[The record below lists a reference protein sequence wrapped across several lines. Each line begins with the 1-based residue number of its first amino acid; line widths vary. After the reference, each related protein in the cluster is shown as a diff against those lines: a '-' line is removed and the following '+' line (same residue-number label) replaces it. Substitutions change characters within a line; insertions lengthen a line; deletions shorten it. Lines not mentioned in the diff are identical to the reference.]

1 MVRLVTQFRV
11 EIETKMKIYIAKIDD
26 EIDVDVEALPAV
38 SLEYIIRYGLTQSL
52 SDAAAS
58 VSNEDIA
65 SEGPGKAKG
74 LINKR
79 LDKIVA
85 GEPPALVGRVGGN
98 PVRSRA
104 IEIALAQVIKP
115 RWSKAGKKQEPKA
128 MRQEA
133 SELVKKNPAYMH
145 LAERYIAQEAE
156 DAAFIELQAAEDV
169 ANAMEGL
176 EEKAA

>member
-11 EIETKMKIYIAKIDD
+11 EMETKMKIYIAKIDD

-115 RWSKAGKKQEPKA
+115 RWSKAGKKQDPKK

-133 SELVKKNPAYMH
+133 LELVKRNPAYT
-145 LAERYIAQEAE
+145 
-156 DAAFIELQAAEDV
+156 
-169 ANAMEGL
+169 
-176 EEKAA
+176 

>member
-1 MVRLVTQFRV
+1 M
-11 EIETKMKIYIAKIDD
+11 EIYIAKIDD
-26 EIDVDVEALPAV
+26 HITVDVEGLPAV

-58 VSNEDIA
+58 VSNEDIV

-104 IEIALAQVIKP
+104 IDLAMAHVIKP
-115 RWSKAGKKQEPKA
+115 NWTKAGKKQDPKK

-133 SELVKKNPAYMH
+133 LELVKRNPAYTH
-145 LAERYIAQEAE
+145 LAEVAIDREAKEVAEIEELARMEIAEA
-156 DAAFIELQAAEDV
+156 IG
-169 ANAMEGL
+169 GL